1 MVEPEKMPASLI
13 FTDGREFPLAGDT
26 TIGREDDNTLILL
39 TKSVSRH
46 HARLRNHDGRWFIED
61 RGSYNGTFVN
71 DVRVQPGTQVP
82 LRHADRLV
90 LGSAVLV
97 FSCPLEDADIDRT
110 ESLEPEPAYV
120 RSLSPLQQQVV
131 HCLCQRWLHG
141 GSLEELPSNEE
152 IAAMLGTPGATET
165 VKAALRRTYA
175 KAGLSEGAPH
185 AKRRALCRIARER
198 GWI

>member
-1 MVEPEKMPASLI
+1 MVEDRMAASLI
-13 FTDGREFPLAGDT
+13 FPDGRELPLDT
-26 TIGREDDNTLILL
+26 AATVGRDFDNSVVLQSR
-39 TKSVSRH
+39 SVSRH
-46 HARLRNHDGRWFIED
+46 HARLTDHEGRWFVED

-90 LGSAVLV
+90 FGSAGVI
-97 FSCPLEDADIDRT
+97 FSSPADHADGERT
-110 ESLEPEPAYV
+110 ESIAPGRVYA

-131 HCLCQRWLHG
+131 RCLCEPWLNG
-141 GSLEELPSNEE
+141 RGLEQLPSNEE
-152 IAAMLGTPGATET
+152 IAAQLGTPGATET
-165 VKAALRRTYA
+165 VKAALRRAYA